1 MAARIGR
8 QTPTTSFVLDYHQT
22 KSPEAIELYEKS
34 GQTVLE
40 WQRLMLKDLM
50 AVQSDGL
57 WTHMMCGYSLPR
69 RNGKT
74 EVVYMRE
81 LWGLLNGEKIA
92 HTAHRTST
100 SHSSWE
106 KLVRLLTKAGYE
118 DGVDFT
124 SIRAKGSENIH
135 FVETDGDIQYRTRT
149 GSGGLGEGFDLL
161 VIDEAQEYTDDQRS
175 ALSYTVTSSQNPQTI
190 MCGTPPTN
198 VSKGTVF
205 PKFREG
211 CLQGKE
217 QDAYWA
223 EWAVSVM
230 SKVDDPEL
238 WYETN
243 PSLGQIFTERNV
255 RSEPSDDEVDFNI
268 QRLGLWIGYN
278 QSSAITEKDWNQ
290 LEVSELP
297 DLTGPIHVGVKY
309 GQDNRNVAM
318 SIAVRTKDGK
328 VFVESLD
335 CRPVKSGND
344 WILDFL
350 TQANTAQVV
359 IDGANGQ
366 GILQKEMKDARLS
379 KRPVLPTVKEIIN
392 ANALF
397 EQGVFQCQ
405 LCHAGQLSLRQSAT
419 NCDKRAIGSNGGFG
433 YRSQADEIDISLL
446 ESVALAYWS
455 CVSEK
460 PKKKRTIRY

>member
-1 MAARIGR
+1 
-8 QTPTTSFVLDYHQT
+8 
-22 KSPEAIELYEKS
+22 
-34 GQTVLE
+34 
-40 WQRLMLKDLM
+40 
-50 AVQSDGL
+50 
-57 WTHMMCGYSLPR
+57 
-69 RNGKT
+69 
-74 EVVYMRE
+74 
-81 LWGLLNGEKIA
+81 
-92 HTAHRTST
+92 
-100 SHSSWE
+100 
-106 KLVRLLTKAGYE
+106 
-118 DGVDFT
+118 
-124 SIRAKGSENIH
+124 
-135 FVETDGDIQYRTRT
+135 
-149 GSGGLGEGFDLL
+149 
-161 VIDEAQEYTDDQRS
+161 
-175 ALSYTVTSSQNPQTI
+175 
-190 MCGTPPTN
+190 
-198 VSKGTVF
+198 
-205 PKFREG
+205 
-211 CLQGKE
+211 
-217 QDAYWA
+217 
-223 EWAVSVM
+223 
-230 SKVDDPEL
+230 
-238 WYETN
+238 
-243 PSLGQIFTERNV
+243 
-255 RSEPSDDEVDFNI
+255 
-268 QRLGLWIGYN
+268 
-278 QSSAITEKDWNQ
+278 
-290 LEVSELP
+290 
-297 DLTGPIHVGVKY
+297 
-309 GQDNRNVAM
+309 M